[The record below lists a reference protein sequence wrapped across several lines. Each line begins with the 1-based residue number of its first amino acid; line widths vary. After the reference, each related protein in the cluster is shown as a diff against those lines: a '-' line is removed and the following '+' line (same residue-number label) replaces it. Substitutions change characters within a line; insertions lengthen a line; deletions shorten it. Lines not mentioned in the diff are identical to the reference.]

1 MGRKNAPTHINS
13 AKKVNI
19 KNRSEKSQKQILRES
34 WFNKKTFHYAYE
46 ETNPYIYAM
55 ACVEIVATHSKEGG
69 MIFSQIINAWNKPG
83 VKKFQNDFNS
93 SINDKDNKEMKDVVL
108 EYFKDPKKPFIELQ
122 ELTSKTGWW
131 KALLENNNVETV
143 DLSTEEEASYDAVFS
158 GQWKIMEFIL
168 VGFNRKSD
176 IKKGIYRV

>member
-69 MIFSQIINAWNKPG
+69 MIFSQIITDGTRLHVPG
-83 VKKFQNDFNS
+83 GHHGLVQP
-93 SINDKDNKEMKDVVL
+93 VR
-108 EYFKDPKKPFIELQ
+108 
-122 ELTSKTGWW
+122 TG
-131 KALLENNNVETV
+131 
-143 DLSTEEEASYDAVFS
+143 
-158 GQWKIMEFIL
+158 ME
-168 VGFNRKSD
+168 V
-176 IKKGIYRV
+176 IKYA

>member
-1 MGRKNAPTHINS
+1 MGSTS
-13 AKKVNI
+13 
-19 KNRSEKSQKQILRES
+19 
-34 WFNKKTFHYAYE
+34 
-46 ETNPYIYAM
+46 
-55 ACVEIVATHSKEGG
+55 
-69 MIFSQIINAWNKPG
+69 
-83 VKKFQNDFNS
+83 
-93 SINDKDNKEMKDVVL
+93 VL